1 VPLGV
6 FGLDLDDLV
15 VDDLGLADLVEVL
28 DVVDEAALVVEV
40 VERLLLDGRPSSP
53 STTYAEDGRRSLSV
67 MRSPL
72 LRNAV
77 CWKRVRR
84 VS

>member
-40 VERLLLDGRPSSP
+40 VERLLDGLPSSP
-53 STTYAEDGRRSLSV
+53 STTYADEGADRS
-67 MRSPL
+67 
-72 LRNAV
+72 A
-77 CWKRVRR
+77 
-84 VS
+84 

>member
-6 FGLDLDDLV
+6 FGFDLDDLV

-40 VERLLLDGRPSSP
+40 VERLLLDGRRL
-53 STTYAEDGRRSLSV
+53 RRRRRTPTRV
-67 MRSPL
+67 ADRS
-72 LRNAV
+72 A
-77 CWKRVRR
+77 
-84 VS
+84 